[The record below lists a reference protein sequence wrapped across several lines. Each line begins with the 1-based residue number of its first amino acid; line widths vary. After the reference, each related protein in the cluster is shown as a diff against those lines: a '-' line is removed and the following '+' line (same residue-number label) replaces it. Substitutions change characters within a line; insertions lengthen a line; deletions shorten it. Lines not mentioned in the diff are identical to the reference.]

1 MSRDIVANL
10 KFKKETTEGGFTAEK
25 LAQAIERG
33 YMAQVR
39 EDKFTT
45 KKTFAPSSIGYGHG
59 TCARY
64 WYQAFNGAD
73 FVEKTDALGIANM
86 SNGSAAHTR
95 LEKVLEDAEV
105 LVASEIKMEMKDPP
119 IFGFIDALVKIDGE
133 TVVGELKTTR
143 SEAFMFRQNSMKPSG
158 NHLYQIL
165 IYMRATGK
173 DKGFMF
179 YENKNDQTYLVIPVE
194 MNERNSKILDEALDW
209 LRLVR
214 KNWEDAQ
221 ENEDENINIPQ
232 RPWTKRNKICRECPL
247 FETCWPESGEAP
259 MSDVVI
265 PPMEVAKP

>member
-1 MSRDIVANL
+1 LSRDIVANL
-10 KFKKETTEGGFTAEK
+10 RFKKEATTEGFTAAK
-25 LAQAIERG
+25 LEAAIERG
-33 YMAQVR
+33 YLSQVR

-73 FVEKTDALGIANM
+73 FVEKTDALGVANM
-86 SNGSAAHTR
+86 ANGSSAHDR
-95 LEKVLEDAEV
+95 LEKVLEAAEV
-105 LVASEIKMEMKDPP
+105 LVAAEIKMEMKDPP
-119 IFGFIDALVKIDGE
+119 IFGYIDALVKIDGE

-143 SEAFMFRQNSMKPSG
+143 EEAFMFRKNTMKPSG

-173 DKGFMF
+173 QKGFLF

-194 MNERNSKILDEALDW
+194 MTERNAKILDDALDW

-214 KNWEDAQ
+214 KNWEEGEGTDK
-221 ENEDENINIPQ
+221 NIPQ
-232 RPWTKRNKICRECPL
+232 RPWTKRNKICRGCPL
-247 FETCWPESGEAP
+247 FEKCWPEDGEAP
-259 MSDVVI
+259 TSDVII